1 MAQSGCRAVATQLL
15 LASAGTTCRRHSLP
29 HPARRRRAGHDGP
42 GRPRRPRHPTG
53 PPWRAVS
60 QPRRPLRRLPG
71 RQELRLRAARRGRI
85 PPQARISRR
94 RPFQRWTDREYK
106 PFRGSMT
113 GSIQIFQRE
122 RVMSHSTAWRPLGM
136 LVGAVVCSGCASSS
150 QRDAKIV
157 NLGAKSGNVGW
168 AMYNMSY
175 DGVRSSPLSEI
186 NVGNVQNLRPLCRV
200 KLGEGG
206 TLHASPVVVG
216 DTLFITTAHST
227 AALDATTC
235 KLIWRFVDPPA
246 KADVWAVNRGVAYL
260 GGRVFRGTPDG
271 RLVALRSDSGRVLWN
286 VKVGDPAVGEFLS
299 SAPIAWRGTV
309 FIGLAGGGSGTRGR
323 VTAFDAPSGAEKWRF
338 WTVPMGREPGA
349 ETWHIPETAARGG
362 GGMWSS
368 YPVDTAGQ
376 ELFVPVGNPAPDW
389 APATR
394 PGDNLFTDAVVV
406 LDAASGALKWWYQL
420 TPNDGFDYDLG
431 AAPVLYTT
439 GTGVPQVLLASKD
452 GNIYALDRRT
462 HALAFKT
469 PITTISNPGSMPTP
483 AGVRACPGPLGGVEW
498 NGPALDARS
507 RTIYVGAVDWCAI
520 YESGPA
526 KYVRGG
532 LYWATN
538 VKPISAD
545 TAHGWLTAVDADGGA
560 VRWRFRTPAPLVA
573 GVTHTAGGLVLTG
586 DLAGNF
592 YAFDD
597 ATGKL
602 AFQTD
607 LGGAIAG
614 GVITYAAGGRQ
625 FVAATAGNIGRT
637 TFGALG
643 SPTLVVLGLGRPA
656 QAGAADGAAVAEIT
670 LPDIATGTAQKMSGR
685 GAAEATAAGEKVY
698 QVCAACHGARGE
710 GGLGANLQ
718 TSKRDLAGVIAY
730 IKAPTGS
737 MPKLYPGALSDADVA
752 AVAAYVMTL
761 RKR

>member
-1 MAQSGCRAVATQLL
+1 MLL
-15 LASAGTTCRRHSLP
+15 
-29 HPARRRRAGHDGP
+29 
-42 GRPRRPRHPTG
+42 
-53 PPWRAVS
+53 
-60 QPRRPLRRLPG
+60 
-71 RQELRLRAARRGRI
+71 
-85 PPQARISRR
+85 
-94 RPFQRWTDREYK
+94 
-106 PFRGSMT
+106 
-113 GSIQIFQRE
+113 
-122 RVMSHSTAWRPLGM
+122 
-136 LVGAVVCSGCASSS
+136 GAVVCSGCASSS
-150 QRDAKIV
+150 QRDAKIG

-175 DGVRSSPLSEI
+175 DGVRSSPLSEV

-309 FIGLAGGGSGTRGR
+309 FIGLAGSDWGTRGR
-323 VTAFDAPSGAEKWRF
+323 VMAFDAASGAEKWRF
-338 WTVPMGREPGA
+338 WTVPMGREQGA

-368 YPVDTAGQ
+368 YALDTVTQ

-431 AAPVLYTT
+431 AAPVLYTS
-439 GTGVPQVLLASKD
+439 GTGAPRVLLASKD
-452 GNIYALDRRT
+452 GNLYAVDRRT
-462 HALAFKT
+462 HALEFKT
-469 PITTISNPGSMPTP
+469 PVTTISNPGRPTP
-483 AGVRACPGPLGGVEW
+483 AGVYACPGPGGGVEW
-498 NGPALDARS
+498 NGPAFDARS
-507 RTIYVGAVDWCAI
+507 RTIYVGAVDWCGTFTAGPRV
-520 YESGPA
+520 YVPGGMYNGKGFKAASG
-526 KYVRGG
+526 
-532 LYWATN
+532 
-538 VKPISAD
+538 D
-545 TAHGWLTAVDADGGA
+545 TARGWLTAIDADSGV
-560 VRWRFRTPAPLVA
+560 VRWRFRAPAPVVA

-586 DLAGNF
+586 DLAGNL
-592 YAFDD
+592 YAFDN
-597 ATGKL
+597 ATGKV
-602 AFQTD
+602 AFQTN

-614 GVITYAAGGRQ
+614 GVMTYETRGRQ
-625 FVAATAGNIGRT
+625 YVAATAGNIGRT
-637 TFGALG
+637 TFGVLG
-643 SPTLVVLGLGRPA
+643 TPTLVVLGLGTPA
-656 QAGAADGAAVAEIT
+656 QAGVAEGAAVAELA
-670 LPDIATGTAQKMSGR
+670 LPEIAP
-685 GAAEATAAGEKVY
+685 GAAQNLAARPGALGDAAAAVTAGEKVY
-698 QVCAACHGARGE
+698 QVCAGCHGMRGE
-710 GGLGANLQ
+710 GGIGANLQ

-737 MPKLYPGALSDADVA
+737 MPKLYPSALSDADVA

-761 RKR
+761 RKQ

>member
-1 MAQSGCRAVATQLL
+1 
-15 LASAGTTCRRHSLP
+15 
-29 HPARRRRAGHDGP
+29 
-42 GRPRRPRHPTG
+42 
-53 PPWRAVS
+53 
-60 QPRRPLRRLPG
+60 
-71 RQELRLRAARRGRI
+71 
-85 PPQARISRR
+85 
-94 RPFQRWTDREYK
+94 
-106 PFRGSMT
+106 MT
-113 GSIQIFQRE
+113 GSITIFQRE
-122 RVMSHSTAWRPLGM
+122 HVMSHSTAWRPLGM
-136 LVGAVVCSGCASSS
+136 LLGAVVCSGCASSS
-150 QRDAKIV
+150 QRDAKIG

-175 DGVRSSPLSEI
+175 DGVRSSPLSEV

-309 FIGLAGGGSGTRGR
+309 FIGLAGSDWGTRGR
-323 VTAFDAPSGAEKWRF
+323 VMAFDAASGAEKWRF
-338 WTVPMGREPGA
+338 WTVPMGREQGA

-368 YPVDTAGQ
+368 YALDTVTQ

-431 AAPVLYTT
+431 AAPVLYTS
-439 GTGVPQVLLASKD
+439 GTGAPRVLLASKD
-452 GNIYALDRRT
+452 GNLYAVDRRT
-462 HALAFKT
+462 HALEFKT
-469 PITTISNPGSMPTP
+469 PVTTISNPGRPTP
-483 AGVRACPGPLGGVEW
+483 AGVYACPGPGGGVEW
-498 NGPALDARS
+498 NGPAFDARS
-507 RTIYVGAVDWCAI
+507 RTIYVGAVDWCGTFT
-520 YESGPA
+520 SGPVE
-526 KYVRGG
+526 YVPGAMYNG
-532 LYWATN
+532 TGF
-538 VKPISAD
+538 KPTSAD
-545 TAHGWLTAVDADGGA
+545 TGRGWLTAIDADSGV
-560 VRWRFRTPAPLVA
+560 VRWRFRAPAPVVA

-586 DLAGNF
+586 DLAGNL
-592 YAFDD
+592 YAFDN
-597 ATGKL
+597 ATGKV
-602 AFQTD
+602 AFQTN

-614 GVITYAAGGRQ
+614 GVMTYETRGRQ
-625 FVAATAGNIGRT
+625 YVAATAGNIGRT
-637 TFGALG
+637 TFGVLG
-643 SPTLVVLGLGRPA
+643 TPTLVVLGLGTPA
-656 QAGAADGAAVAEIT
+656 QAGVAEGAAVAELA
-670 LPDIATGTAQKMSGR
+670 LPEIAP
-685 GAAEATAAGEKVY
+685 GAAQNLAARPGALGDAAAAVTAGEKVY
-698 QVCAACHGARGE
+698 QVCAGCHGMRGE
-710 GGLGANLQ
+710 GGIGANLQ

-737 MPKLYPGALSDADVA
+737 MPKLYPSALSDADVA

-761 RKR
+761 RKQ